1 MSGEKVAVCHIASG
15 DLWAGAEVQIATLL
29 RNLAQREE
37 LRLSAILLNP
47 GRLAQE
53 IRSCG
58 IDVRII
64 PESQKSFLAVFSEA
78 ARYLAPRGIRIL
90 HSHRYKEN
98 VLAALLARRCR
109 IPFVVRTQHGLPE
122 PYVGLR
128 HIKQRLIQRLDR
140 FVARWATDRVI
151 SVSSEMSRH
160 LARRM
165 NPQKIVIIP
174 NGVDPAVV
182 HSALSVGETRDRL
195 GIPRDCHVLGTA
207 GRLEPI
213 KRLDIF
219 LEAAKLLSA
228 ERRDTWY
235 VIAGEGREEA
245 RLRALTQSL
254 GLGDRVSFLGHR
266 NDIYDVLRALDI
278 LVLCSDHEGLPMV
291 LLEALCLGVV
301 VVARAV
307 GGIPEVIQNG
317 ANGILVDSSD
327 PRSLANACVQV
338 LADRARFQRLVE
350 AGFKSVTDGF
360 GAAKAA
366 DQVTQLYFSL
376 CERT

>member
-1 MSGEKVAVCHIASG
+1 
-15 DLWAGAEVQIATLL
+15 
-29 RNLAQREE
+29 
-37 LRLSAILLNP
+37 
-47 GRLAQE
+47 
-53 IRSCG
+53 
-58 IDVRII
+58 VRII
-64 PESQKSFLAVFSEA
+64 PESDKTFLAVFSEA
-78 ARYLAPRGIRIL
+78 AKYLAPRGVRIL

-109 IPFVVRTQHGLPE
+109 IPFVVRTQHGLSE
-122 PYVGLR
+122 PYAGLR

-140 FVARWATDRVI
+140 FVARRATDRVI

-160 LARRM
+160 LARRV

-182 HSALSVGETRDRL
+182 HSELSVGEARDRL

-228 ERRDTWY
+228 ERPDTRY
-235 VIAGEGREEA
+235 VIAGEGREKA
-245 RLRALTQSL
+245 RLHALTQSL
-254 GLGDRVSFLGHR
+254 GLGDRVLFLGHR
-266 NDIYDVLRALDI
+266 DDIYDVLRACTV
-278 LVLCSDHEGLPMV
+278 LVSCSDHEGLPMV

-317 ANGILVDSSD
+317 ANGILVDSAD
-327 PRSLANACVQV
+327 PRSLADACVQV
-338 LADRARFQRLVE
+338 LADRARLQRLVE

-366 DQVTQLYFSL
+366 DQVTRLYISL